1 MGPLNYY
8 SVEVKLGVRH
18 RMLIVARSEQEAVN
32 VAFSEDIPVE
42 NLNDLQRDVDVLL
55 LHNRV
60 QRD

>member
-1 MGPLNYY
+1 
-8 SVEVKLGVRH
+8 
-18 RMLIVARSEQEAVN
+18 MLIAARSEQEAVN